1 MIYLVL
7 TSHGNLLKR
16 IRMYFYKTL
25 FWQEVSTFN
34 NCCLL
39 LIVVNTVSYDMFYS
53 WRYAI
58 TFYYLLPRNFCH
70 TFRDSILVFYKLL
83 RSCLSDSHKILLSNV
98 NLWFVLS
105 WLVNIF
111 LIKTNVFGL
120 IFRNDLS
127 LSTTKA
133 MTDLHCI
140 WLRRMRSRYGQI
152 SKQQFSLRSVRAEK
166 RV

>member
-1 MIYLVL
+1 MEICL
-7 TSHGNLLKR
+7 SASECIFIK
-16 IRMYFYKTL
+16 IL
-25 FWQEVSTFN
+25 FCQEVSTFN

-39 LIVVNTVSYDMFYS
+39 LIVVKTVSYDMFYS

-58 TFYYLLPRNFCH
+58 TFYYLLPQHFCH
-70 TFRDSILVFYKLL
+70 TFRDSNLVFYELL
-83 RSCLSDSHKILLSNV
+83 RSCISDSQKILLSNV
-98 NLWFVLS
+98 NLWLVLS

-127 LSTTKA
+127 LSTKT

-140 WLRRMRSRYGQI
+140 WLRRMRLRYGQI
-152 SKQQFSLRSVRAEK
+152 SKH
-166 RV
+166 